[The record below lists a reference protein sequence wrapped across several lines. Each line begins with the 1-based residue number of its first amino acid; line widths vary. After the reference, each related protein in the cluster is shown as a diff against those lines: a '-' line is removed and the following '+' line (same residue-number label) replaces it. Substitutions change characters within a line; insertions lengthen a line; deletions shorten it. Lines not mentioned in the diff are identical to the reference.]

1 MKSVLPYMR
10 HRDTRRPCEEIKG
23 RQRLNG
29 TAVRNDDRHQTLE
42 KARNGVSPGA
52 FRGSTALL
60 NSGFQT
66 SVPQKYE
73 RISSCY
79 FKSPN
84 FG

>member
-1 MKSVLPYMR
+1 MR
-10 HRDTRRPCEEIKG
+10 HRDIWKPCEEIKG

-42 KARNGVSPGA
+42 KARNGESPGA
-52 FRGSTALL
+52 FRGGTALL

-66 SVPQKYE
+66 SGPQKYE
-73 RISSCY
+73 RIRSCY